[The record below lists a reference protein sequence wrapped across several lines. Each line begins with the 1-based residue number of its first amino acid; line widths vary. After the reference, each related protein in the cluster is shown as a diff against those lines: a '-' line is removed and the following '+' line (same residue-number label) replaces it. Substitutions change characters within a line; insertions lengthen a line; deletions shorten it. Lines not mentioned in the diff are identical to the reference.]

1 MISRKKNYKLRK
13 FVILGSECIRHWY
26 LTKHKARKDKN
37 KTAKPIE
44 SEFMKF
50 LEKGV
55 IGNFRRELKNGGPK
69 KHLWIIT
76 ISSGNQMTKT

>member
-1 MISRKKNYKLRK
+1 
-13 FVILGSECIRHWY
+13 
-26 LTKHKARKDKN
+26 
-37 KTAKPIE
+37 
-44 SEFMKF
+44 MKF

-69 KHLWIIT
+69 KYLWIIT